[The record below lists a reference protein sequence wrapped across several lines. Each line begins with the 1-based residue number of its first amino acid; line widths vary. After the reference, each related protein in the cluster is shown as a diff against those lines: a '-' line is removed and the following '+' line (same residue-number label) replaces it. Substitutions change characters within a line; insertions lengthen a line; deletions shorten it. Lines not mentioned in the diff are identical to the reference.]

1 MNIDPKKLAEEAS
14 AKVSGLG
21 GNIMDQAKEKLGD
34 VIDQVKGKAGG
45 SITDSLKE
53 KAADALGKGADLL
66 DGFAD
71 KLKH

>member
-21 GNIMDQAKEKLGD
+21 GNFMDQAKDKIGD
-34 VIDQVKGKAGG
+34 VIDQVKEKAGG
-45 SITDSLKE
+45 NVADSLKE
-53 KAADALGKGADLL
+53 KAAEALGKGADLL
-66 DGFAD
+66 DGLAD